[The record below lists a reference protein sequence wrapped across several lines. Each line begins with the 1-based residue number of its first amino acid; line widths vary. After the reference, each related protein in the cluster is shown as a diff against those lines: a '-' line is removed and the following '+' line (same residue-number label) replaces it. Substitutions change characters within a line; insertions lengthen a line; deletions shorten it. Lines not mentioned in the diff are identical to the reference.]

1 MVYLLMLAIVFHVVS
16 QTATVCWELMHLV
29 VTVVWYSH
37 RDGRLAMLSSQ
48 LRIVVLYSCS
58 K

>member
-1 MVYLLMLAIVFHVVS
+1 MLVIVFHVVS
-16 QTATVCWELMHLV
+16 QTAAVCWQLMHHV